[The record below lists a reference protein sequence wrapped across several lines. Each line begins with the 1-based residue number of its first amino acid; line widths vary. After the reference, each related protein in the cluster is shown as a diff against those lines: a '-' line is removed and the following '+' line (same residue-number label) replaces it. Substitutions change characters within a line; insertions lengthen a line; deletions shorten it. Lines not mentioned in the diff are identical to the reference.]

1 MTAPTLLVDDDDTDV
16 GPSTD
21 STGTGDGPPPP
32 TLLSR
37 VLGAWPLVLAVLIP
51 LVLFV
56 PRALGSPI
64 NFDGGMNLQV
74 AERLAH
80 GQGYTRFYNELRIF
94 PHEVQT
100 NGPFIYLAAAGIKV
114 FGANQFAFQ
123 FANLVF
129 IAAFSVVV
137 YALLRDHKVLRVV
150 GPILV
155 LLAMPGAS
163 LYGLGGLGEVPVSF
177 FMFGALLFLV
187 EAVRRPERAP
197 WWVAAAAASFGGA
210 VTTKTF
216 ATGAIPAMAIGGL
229 CVLVAAPTRK
239 LRLQIIAAGAAV
251 ALLPVVREV
260 HKYFA
265 TGSASAWRA
274 WWSDEQQS
282 ISKQS
287 GFEGGRSG
295 GPIQRFLDH
304 MHVLSGQVYFSAET
318 LVFALFIPMVWVAAV
333 LLWRWRAR
341 GLKATLV
348 DPASVLLLTV
358 GTFAATYVGWWMLFV
373 PENKLWI
380 RRIIPGLLAVQL
392 LYILMIGWLVP
403 VAVDAIRRARGQ
415 EVEATE
421 AMAVVP
427 HGNGD
432 GNGSEAP
439 AATAPASSGVP
450 ALVGRW
456 GPATAL
462 AVGLV
467 VLSVTALPY
476 AFRKVEGNTRSLLK
490 DQQAWLD
497 ANEEAADYIR
507 DHPDDVYYG
516 DEWWS
521 APTVSLMA
529 GTDFYNVGVADFCS
543 LDPSRDRL
551 VWDLDARRIR
561 SAEPWT
567 RDDALVYEK
576 LEAYGDFVTIYSV
589 GPGPQADCDP
599 SSGTDTSDTDGGSV
613 TRTAL
618 AAEAT
623 STAPGG

>member
-1 MTAPTLLVDDDDTDV
+1 VTAPTPLVDDDDTDV
-16 GPSTD
+16 GPPTD
-21 STGTGDGPPPP
+21 DAGTASQDGDGPTDP
-32 TLLSR
+32 TPLVQR
-37 VLGAWPLVLAVLIP
+37 VLGWWPLALAVLIP

-74 AERLAH
+74 AERLAD

-100 NGPFIYLAAAGIKV
+100 NGPFIYLAAAAIKV
-114 FGANQFAFQ
+114 FGPNQFAFQ

-129 IAAFSVVV
+129 IAAFSVVI
-137 YALLRDHKVLRVV
+137 YAMLRDHKVLRVL

-155 LLAMPGAS
+155 LLAMPAAS

-177 FMFGALLFLV
+177 FMFGSVLFLV
-187 EAVRRPERAP
+187 EAIRRPERAP

-216 ATGAIPAMAIGGL
+216 ATGAIPPLAVGGL

-251 ALLPVVREV
+251 ALLPVIREV

-274 WWSDEQQS
+274 WWADERQS
-282 ISKQS
+282 ISKQA
-287 GFEGGRSG
+287 GFESERAA

-304 MHVLSGQVYFSAET
+304 MHVLSGQVYFSAEV
-318 LVFALFIPMVWVAAV
+318 LIFALFIPMAWVAGV
-333 LLWRWRAR
+333 LLWRWRTR

-348 DPASVLLLTV
+348 DPASALLLIV

-392 LYILMIGWLVP
+392 LYVLMVGWLVP
-403 VAVDAIRRARGQ
+403 VARDAVRRARNQ
-415 EVEATE
+415 AVEATPAEIE
-421 AMAVVP
+421 AN
-427 HGNGD
+427 GNG
-432 GNGSEAP
+432 NGATSAP
-439 AATAPASSGVP
+439 AAAPASGFP

-456 GPATAL
+456 GPAVAL
-462 AVGLV
+462 VAGLA

-497 ANEEAADYIR
+497 ANDEAADYIR
-507 DHPDDVYYG
+507 DHPDDVFYG

-529 GTDFYNVGVADFCS
+529 GTDFYNVGVADFCA
-543 LDPSRDRL
+543 LDPVRDRL
-551 VWDLDARRIR
+551 VWDLDARNIR

-567 RDDALVYEK
+567 RDDALAYEK

-589 GPGPQADCDP
+589 GPGPNANCDAPAGGDTAARDQAQP
-599 SSGTDTSDTDGGSV
+599 GAESGTG
-613 TRTAL
+613 A
-618 AAEAT
+618 
-623 STAPGG
+623 